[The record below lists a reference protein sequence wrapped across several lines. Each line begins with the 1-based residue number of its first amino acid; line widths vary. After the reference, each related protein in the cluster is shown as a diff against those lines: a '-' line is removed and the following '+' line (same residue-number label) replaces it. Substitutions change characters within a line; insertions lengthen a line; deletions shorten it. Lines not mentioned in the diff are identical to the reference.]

1 MADKDKRYYNAQG
14 LLVNQIPVS
23 DVRFANTGGLVR
35 NQIPVSDVRYS
46 DNKGLVRDQIPAQIS
61 IESRTPRM
69 NNAAVLWPGT
79 PNVIPGKD
87 TASALW
93 PKGGVSMPAINVQER
108 KQTAVS
114 PVPKILGSN
123 ETPSVDVMPKY
134 LNALEPTNYK
144 TDKGEKVVSL
154 IPGQY
159 PVTPETKKSLPT
171 LREQLSAATP
181 TSAGESIGRALKS
194 QTTFGTTAVREIG
207 SMADSAIRSLDEG
220 IANFG
225 KGVVRGFDPELANT
239 LETPKR
245 FVQMPS
251 SKTVD
256 TVKTPEEK
264 NAAIP
269 AGTNKDVFDA
279 TRPVE
284 RGVADRFVEQPA
296 VQQGVA
302 QRASVGQPA
311 VLGGGGG
318 GSATSFLNT
327 TARNQRALENAGF
340 INVIRGL
347 DSRME
352 SPAFS
357 PYGAQSFRSDIV
369 QPGGFVGQERFSRAG
384 GDPRVVVQDAASAGK
399 IGAAQVY
406 AAGSVE
412 AAKLKADM
420 AETKGMDT
428 PEEIAKT
435 LHTMALKGINPTTG
449 ELLTVEQKGALLE
462 EARSIYKDI
471 NEMKGQGK
479 TSDFLRQ
486 YYSQQNPE

>member
-46 DNKGLVRDQIPAQIS
+46 NNKGLIRDQIPAQIS
-61 IESRTPRM
+61 AESRTPRM

-93 PKGGVSMPAINVQER
+93 PKSGVSMPARNVQER

-123 ETPSVDVMPKY
+123 ETPSVGVMPKY

-144 TDKGEKVVSL
+144 TGKGEKVVNL

-159 PVTPETKKSLPT
+159 SVIPETKKVVESNLPSIGSQAQRLLST
-171 LREQLSAATP
+171 KPEVLGEALGQGAVRGAVSAAY
-181 TSAGESIGRALKS
+181 
-194 QTTFGTTAVREIG
+194 GTAK
-207 SMADSAIRSLDEG
+207 MAENTYDFLAKPWVDL
-220 IANFG
+220 G
-225 KGVVRGFDPELANT
+225 KGVVRGMAPGLFESSVTSEPV
-239 LETPKR
+239 K
-245 FVQMPS
+245 PS
-251 SKTVD
+251 TVAPPQ
-256 TVKTPEEK
+256 TPEEK
-264 NAAIP
+264 NAAVL

-302 QRASVGQPA
+302 QRASASQPA

-384 GDPRVVVQDAASAGK
+384 GDSRVVVQDAASAGK